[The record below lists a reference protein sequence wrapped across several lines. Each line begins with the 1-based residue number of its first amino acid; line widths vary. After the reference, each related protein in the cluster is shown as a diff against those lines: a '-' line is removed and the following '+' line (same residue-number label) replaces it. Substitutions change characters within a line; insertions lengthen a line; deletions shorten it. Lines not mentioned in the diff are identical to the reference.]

1 MEKGTNHDAVP
12 PRGATYSTFA
22 AAKNGARRPGA
33 AARDGESRA
42 GRAAGDGRPA
52 GGMERARRSQP
63 GV

>member
-12 PRGATYSTFA
+12 PRGATYSTFV
-22 AAKNGARRPGA
+22 AAKNGTRRPGA

-52 GGMERARRSQP
+52 GGMERARRGQP